1 MDRAASIYVAGHT
14 GLIGSAMVRRLR
26 HERFDNLLLVDHADL
41 DLTDTVAVD
50 RFFARTAPR
59 YVVLA
64 AGRVGGIV
72 ENSTYPADFMEANL
86 AIQLNVLR
94 AAHRTG
100 VEKLILFAS
109 SCMYPRECEQPMA
122 ETALLSGQPEPTSMA
137 YAVAKLAG
145 MQLCLA
151 YNRQYERQRFIPVI
165 PNSVYGPND
174 EFDPNAGH
182 VLSALMRRFH
192 EAKRSG
198 AGCVTLWG
206 SGTPRREFVH
216 SDDVA
221 SAALMLLAVD
231 TDGTAVPLPL
241 NVGTGTDLS
250 IRELAQKV
258 ACAVGYEG
266 DIAWD
271 RSKPDGAPRKLLDS
285 TRIRSLGWQP
295 QIDFDAGLTN
305 TYRWYVE
312 HGHN

>member
-1 MDRAASIYVAGHT
+1 MDRAASIYVAGHS
-14 GLIGSAMVRRLR
+14 GLIGSAMVRKLR
-26 HERFDNLLLVDHADL
+26 REGFDNLLLVDRADL

-50 RFFARTAPR
+50 RFFARAAPR

-72 ENSTYPADFMEANL
+72 ENSRYPADFMEANL
-86 AIQLNVLR
+86 AIELNVLR
-94 AAHRTG
+94 AAHRAG

-109 SCMYPRECEQPMA
+109 SCMYPRECAQPMA
-122 ETALLSGQPEPTSMA
+122 ETALLAGQPEPTSMA

-145 MQLCLA
+145 LQLCLA
-151 YNRQYERQRFIPVI
+151 YNRQYGQQRFVPVI

-174 EFDPNAGH
+174 EFDPDAGH
-182 VLSALMRRFH
+182 VLSALIRRFH
-192 EAKRSG
+192 AAKCSG

-221 SAALMLLAVD
+221 SAALMLLAAD
-231 TDGTAVPLPL
+231 TGAVQFPL

-250 IRELAQKV
+250 IRELAHKV
-258 ACAVGYEG
+258 ARVVGYDG

-271 RSKPDGAPRKLLDS
+271 RSKPDGAPCKLLDS

-295 QIDFDAGLTN
+295 QIDFDAGLAN

>member
-1 MDRAASIYVAGHT
+1 MDRTASIYVAGHT

-26 HERFDNLLLVDHADL
+26 HEGFENLLLVEHADL
-41 DLTDTVAVD
+41 DLTDTLAVD
-50 RFFARTAPR
+50 GFFARTVPR

-86 AIQLNVLR
+86 AIQLNVMR
-94 AAHRTG
+94 AAHRMG
-100 VEKLILFAS
+100 AEKLIFFAS
-109 SCMYPRECEQPMA
+109 SCMYPRECGQPMA

-145 MQLCLA
+145 LQLCLA
-151 YNRQYERQRFIPVI
+151 YNRQYGQQRFIPLI

-174 EFDPNAGH
+174 EFDPDAGH
-182 VLSALMRRFH
+182 VLSALTRRFH
-192 EAKRSG
+192 EAKRLG
-198 AGCVTLWG
+198 AACVTLWG
-206 SGTPRREFVH
+206 SGAPRREFVH

-221 SAALMLLAVD
+221 SAASMLLRAD
-231 TDGTAVPLPL
+231 TAAGQLPL
-241 NVGTGTDLS
+241 NVGSGTDLS

-258 ACAVGYEG
+258 AHVVGYEG

-295 QIDFDAGLTN
+295 QIDFDAGLAN

-312 HGHN
+312 HGHD